1 MEMVVVGGG
10 GGQSINQA
18 QHNNN
23 NNSCIGHIYHNRHK
37 HFFRSVY
44 ILYAF
49 SADTPQPHVL
59 RLLKLVVFIN
69 LHVLL
74 REWKLKHF
82 STHLHRFLKK
92 KKKTI
97 TYIR

>member
-18 QHNNN
+18 PHNNN

-44 ILYAF
+44 IYYAF

-59 RLLKLVVFIN
+59 RLLKLVVYVN
-69 LHVLL
+69 LHVFFT
-74 REWKLKHF
+74 RMEIEAF
-82 STHLHRFLKK
+82 F
-92 KKKTI
+92 
-97 TYIR
+97 